1 MSQTLIPPGCLQRLH
16 ILSVLWLLAVPL
28 DVPAYIWIP
37 ITENLRVQF
46 FSLKLLIDNNGGIG
60 AGGHLSL
67 CSGKCNGGR
76 QKLGVKMMG
85 HGV

>member
-60 AGGHLSL
+60 GWVGITTSCAVAPLGRL
-67 CSGKCNGGR
+67 CPGMDWVEQS
-76 QKLGVKMMG
+76 V
-85 HGV
+85 